1 MVVGGHVLNFERIHL
16 SRYTFPNHEC
26 TEIER
31 PVCHCNWN
39 NTSQQFQLLNI
50 ATWTSSTAT
59 SAIPQHQRHPG
70 WIQPHRTKRVWN
82 THTYLEKWQI
92 ADANNIRCTSPPKKK
107 ERTAMTKQSA
117 TTRMLLSLALSLP
130 MPLIDHHE
138 DKATED
144 PASLQSVLCADLSQF
159 FLRCSQSSSRHC
171 RSKKL

>member
-59 SAIPQHQRHPG
+59 SAIPHHQRHPG

-82 THTYLEKWQI
+82 THTYLEKMTDCRREQHPLYI
-92 ADANNIRCTSPPKKK
+92 ATKNCIK

-159 FLRCSQSSSRHC
+159 FFALQPI
-171 RSKKL
+171 